1 MCHRLLNLQSIAIIR
16 RLASSDNVQGNRRGW
31 RITYAPMPAGP
42 DAVGL
47 VVRRRM
53 SQMAGL
59 FRLEGECDP
68 LPEPGKIQPS

>member
-1 MCHRLLNLQSIAIIR
+1 MSIDDALR
-16 RLASSDNVQGNRRGW
+16 DFLYSLNVQGNRRGW

-59 FRLEGECDP
+59 FRLEGVCDP
-68 LPEPGKIQPS
+68 LPEPVKIQPS